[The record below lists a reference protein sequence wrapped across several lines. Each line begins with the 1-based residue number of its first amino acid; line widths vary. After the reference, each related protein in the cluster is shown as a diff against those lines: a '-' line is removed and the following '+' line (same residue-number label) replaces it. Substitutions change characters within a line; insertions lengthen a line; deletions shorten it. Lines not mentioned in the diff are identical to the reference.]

1 MTCADE
7 TCFMAFSAF
16 VIGTRFYDHVSQRV
30 RFEDTVA
37 GVTRVTFY
45 NNISKQ
51 YGGGM
56 DILVNVTDGVE
67 TCIPGLGFRQTTF
80 GFLGHLMPR
89 KRTTRLAEVLAVMPI
104 ASSHADWCLHPDTL
118 CWISRQI
125 HVHRPVVLSAA
136 AGGDPRP
143 IRTDR
148 HQRHGRRGR
157 HHQRQDRRAF

>member
-1 MTCADE
+1 MQGLGHATCADE

-67 TCIPGLGFRQTTF
+67 TCIPGLGFRQITF
-80 GFLGHLMPR
+80 
-89 KRTTRLAEVLAVMPI
+89 
-104 ASSHADWCLHPDTL
+104 
-118 CWISRQI
+118 
-125 HVHRPVVLSAA
+125 
-136 AGGDPRP
+136 
-143 IRTDR
+143 
-148 HQRHGRRGR
+148 
-157 HHQRQDRRAF
+157 